1 MVKFVA
7 PASGTGKVVLAHGL
21 CSLSFVAVFL
31 GEAFG
36 FSTPMMSLKE
46 QHPTA
51 INANDFGYQLA
62 MLWVATCSLAL
73 ATAEIAILAWL
84 DAKLMEKVQQWF
96 VLYHVPFVAV
106 VVYAALLDSA
116 NEFAWIPVAVIGSF
130 TVAGV
135 VFPPKAKAVKAEK
148 GEVMKAKGRA
158 MSQSRKKK

>member
-1 MVKFVA
+1 MGKFVA

-21 CSLSFVAVFL
+21 CSLSFVAVFFAEAL
-31 GEAFG
+31 GY
-36 FSTPMMSLKE
+36 SCPMMSLAD
-46 QHPTA
+46 QHPGK
-51 INANDFGYQLA
+51 INPNDFGYQLA
-62 MLWVATCSLAL
+62 MLWVAVCSLTF

-96 VLYHVPFVAV
+96 VLYHVPLVAV

-130 TVAGV
+130 TIAGV

-148 GEVMKAKGRA
+148 GEVMKSKSRA